1 MTVYKWLLIKQTR
14 ELEKIRPFQRLNENE
29 YYLVSIAL
37 SQTLEIARK
46 TINDYLQNEKIT

>member
-14 ELEKIRPFQRLNENE
+14 ELEKIRPFQRLDKNE
-29 YYLVSIAL
+29 YNLVSIAL